1 MNLRAYLRLVGFV
14 AVLLIFPS
22 LAAAQN
28 SVKCESNNGRRNY
41 CGNYDPDQ
49 VRFEKQ
55 ISGSPCVQGRSWGV
69 DGRGLWVD
77 NGCRAYFRV
86 RNGRGGGNW
95 NHEGGGRG
103 DQGYGGADPN
113 GWWDR
118 DPNDTWP
125 PRGNRHGGRWESGG
139 ACFYRDR
146 GFGGS
151 YFCMRRG
158 EARDYLPGYGNDI
171 SSIRTFGGARVII
184 YDGRNFS
191 GARDR
196 FRGDQPNLQQMQVS
210 QMPPHTWNNRI
221 SSIRVE

>member
-1 MNLRAYLRLVGFV
+1 MNLRAYLGLVGLM

-22 LAAAQN
+22 MATAQD
-28 SVKCESNNGRRNY
+28 SIKCESNNGRRNY
-41 CGNYDPDQ
+41 CGNYDPNQ

-69 DGRGLWVD
+69 DRSGLWVD
-77 NGCRAYFRV
+77 NGCRAYFTV
-86 RNGRGGGNW
+86 RRRGNREQGR
-95 NHEGGGRG
+95 RG
-103 DQGYGGADPN
+103 YAGDNPN
-113 GWWDR
+113 GWWNR
-118 DPNDTWP
+118 DPNDRWP
-125 PRGNRHGGRWESGG
+125 PGGNWRGGRWESGG
-139 ACFYRDR
+139 ACFYNDR
-146 GFGGS
+146 GFGGG

-158 EARDYLPGYGNDI
+158 EARQSLPGYGNDI
-171 SSIRTFGGARVII
+171 SSIRTFGGAWVIV
-184 YDGRNFS
+184 YDKQNFS